1 MKKLV
6 YEDKKYTI
14 DQVLK
19 ALKADWN
26 GYEAM
31 RQEFINAPKFGNNDP
46 YADEIATRTYS
57 MIADE
62 MSKVKDTSGVSPM
75 PSGLVVTRMWLL
87 ADKVGAMPNG
97 RKFGDPLADGG
108 ISPHSGYDKNGPMAA
123 ILSASKIDAR
133 KQKANIFNQKLSPSS
148 LEGEVGLQKFKDYV
162 TASMNLGLDM
172 IQFNVVDV
180 ATLKKAQK
188 QPEKYPD
195 LVVRVSGYNA
205 NFVELDDFVQEAV
218 IERTQHSLG

>member
-1 MKKLV
+1 
-6 YEDKKYTI
+6 
-14 DQVLK
+14 
-19 ALKADWN
+19 
-26 GYEAM
+26 
-31 RQEFINAPKFGNNDP
+31 
-46 YADEIATRTYS
+46 
-57 MIADE
+57 
-62 MSKVKDTSGVSPM
+62 
-75 PSGLVVTRMWLL
+75 MWLL

-205 NFVELDDFVQEAV
+205 IFVELDDFVQEAV